1 MKCNVF
7 GKKVLFAAAAVVM
20 SAFVLASCSDGS
32 DDDPL
37 SFGPGPESVDNAD
50 QIENNTDQIEHNA
63 DPIESLVT
71 EDTVRVVDFRK
82 VGTGNQASAAFDFA
96 NWDSVSGSDKP
107 IGKYTADGLELDV
120 KESWDGAYKLGV
132 NSIDLSKVK
141 KVTVVYKVEE
151 GFTYSDANNN
161 KMNVMFVSAD
171 SGEPDYTAKEVNLID
186 FAAETPSTT
195 WKNETSDN
203 IYPKTWE
210 DCTAANMT
218 SIKAIMLNTMSGVG
232 KLTVMG
238 IVLSK

>member
-37 SFGPGPESVDNAD
+37 SSGLGLGSLDK
-50 QIENNTDQIEHNA
+50 T

-71 EDTVRVVDFRK
+71 EDTVRVIDFRK

-96 NWDSVSGSDKP
+96 NWDSVSGMQEP
-107 IGKYTADGLELDV
+107 IRKYTADGLELDV
-120 KESWDGAYKLGV
+120 KDSWDGAYKLGV
-132 NSIDLSKVK
+132 NSIDLSEVK

-151 GFTYSDANNN
+151 GFTYSDSENN
-161 KMNVMFVSAD
+161 KMNVMFVSAED
-171 SGEPDYTAKEVNLID
+171 ESFKAIEVNMID

-195 WKNETSDN
+195 WKNETSEN

-210 DCTAANMT
+210 NCKEANMA
-218 SIKAIMLNTMSGVG
+218 SISAIMLNTMSGVG

>member
-7 GKKVLFAAAAVVM
+7 GKKVLFAAAAVIM

-37 SFGPGPESVDNAD
+37 SSVPGLGSLDN
-50 QIENNTDQIEHNA
+50 T

-71 EDTVRVVDFRK
+71 EDTVKVIDFRK
-82 VGTGNQASAAFDFA
+82 VGTGNQASAVFDFA
-96 NWDSVSGSDKP
+96 NWDSVSGMQES
-107 IGKYTADGLELDV
+107 IGKYTADGLELNV
-120 KESWDGAYKLGV
+120 NKSWDGAYKLGV
-132 NSIDLSKVK
+132 NSIDLSAVK

-151 GFTYSDANNN
+151 GFSYSDAENN
-161 KMNVMFVSAD
+161 KMNVMFVSAED
-171 SGEPDYTAKEVNLID
+171 ESFKATEVNMID

-195 WKNETSDN
+195 WKNETSEN

-210 DCTAANMT
+210 DCTAANMA

>member
-7 GKKVLFAAAAVVM
+7 GKKVLFAAAAVIM

-37 SFGPGPESVDNAD
+37 SSVPGSGSLDK
-50 QIENNTDQIEHNA
+50 T

-71 EDTVRVVDFRK
+71 EDTVKVVDFRK

-120 KESWDGAYKLGV
+120 KDSWDGAYKLGV
-132 NSIDLSKVK
+132 NSIDLSAVK

-151 GFTYSDANNN
+151 GFSYSDAENN
-161 KMNVMFVSAD
+161 KMNVMFVSAED
-171 SGEPDYTAKEVNLID
+171 ESFKATEVNMID

-210 DCTAANMT
+210 SCKEANMA
-218 SIKAIMLNTMSGVG
+218 SINAIMLNTMSGVG

>member
-37 SFGPGPESVDNAD
+37 SFGPGLGSLDK
-50 QIENNTDQIEHNA
+50 T

-82 VGTGNQASAAFDFA
+82 VGTGNEAKDAFDFA
-96 NWDSVSGSDKP
+96 NYDSVSGMQEP
-107 IGKYTADGLELDV
+107 IGKYTADGLELNV
-120 KESWDGAYKLGV
+120 NKSWDGAYKLGV
-132 NSIDLSKVK
+132 NSIDLSAVK

-151 GFTYSDANNN
+151 GFTYSDSENN

-171 SGEPDYTAKEVNLID
+171 SGAPEYKAKEVSMID

-195 WKNETSDN
+195 WKNETSEN

-210 DCTAANMT
+210 NCEEANMA
-218 SIKAIMLNTMSGVG
+218 SINAIMLNTMSGVG

>member
-37 SFGPGPESVDNAD
+37 SSGTGPGSLDK
-50 QIENNTDQIEHNA
+50 TDL
-63 DPIESLVT
+63 IESLVT
-71 EDTVRVVDFRK
+71 EDTVKVIDFRK

-96 NWDSVSGSDKP
+96 NYDSVSGMQEP

-132 NSIDLSKVK
+132 NSIDLSEVK

-151 GFTYSDANNN
+151 GFSYSDPKNN
-161 KMNVMFVSAD
+161 KMNVMFVSAEND
-171 SGEPDYTAKEVNLID
+171 SFKAIEVNMID

-195 WKNETSDN
+195 WKNETSEN

-210 DCTAANMT
+210 DCKEANMA
-218 SIKAIMLNTMSGVG
+218 SISAIMLNTMSGVG

>member
-37 SFGPGPESVDNAD
+37 SFGSGPESVD
-50 QIENNTDQIEHNA
+50 NA

-82 VGTGNQASAAFDFA
+82 VGTGNQAKDAFDFA

-120 KESWDGAYKLGV
+120 KDSWDGAYKLGV
-132 NSIDLSKVK
+132 NSIDLSAVK

-151 GFTYSDANNN
+151 GFTYSDSENN

-171 SGEPDYTAKEVNLID
+171 SGTPDYKATEVSMID
-186 FAAETPSTT
+186 FADETPSTT

-203 IYPKTWE
+203 IYPKSWE
-210 DCTAANMT
+210 SCKEANMA
-218 SIKAIMLNTMSGVG
+218 SISAIMLNTMSGVG

>member
-7 GKKVLFAAAAVVM
+7 GKKVLFAAAAVIM

-37 SFGPGPESVDNAD
+37 SSGTGLGLGSLDK
-50 QIENNTDQIEHNA
+50 T

-82 VGTGNQASAAFDFA
+82 VGTGKQASAAFDFA

-107 IGKYTADGLELDV
+107 IGKYTADGLELNV
-120 KESWDGAYKLGV
+120 KDSWDGAYKLGV
-132 NSIDLSKVK
+132 NSIDLSEVK

-151 GFTYSDANNN
+151 GFTYSDPKNN

-171 SGEPDYTAKEVNLID
+171 SGDPDYKATEVNLID

-210 DCTAANMT
+210 SCKEANMA
-218 SIKAIMLNTMSGVG
+218 SISAIMLNTMSGVG
-232 KLTVMG
+232 NLTVMG

>member
-7 GKKVLFAAAAVVM
+7 GKKVLFAAAAVIM

-37 SFGPGPESVDNAD
+37 SSGTGLGLGSLDK
-50 QIENNTDQIEHNA
+50 T

-71 EDTVRVVDFRK
+71 EDTVKVIDFRK
-82 VGTGNQASAAFDFA
+82 VGTGNQASAAFNFA
-96 NWDSVSGSDKP
+96 NWDSVSGMQEP
-107 IGKYTADGLELDV
+107 IGKYTADGLELNV
-120 KESWDGAYKLGV
+120 KNSWDGAYKLGV
-132 NSIDLSKVK
+132 NSIDLSEVK

-151 GFTYSDANNN
+151 GFTYSNPDPNTS

-171 SGEPDYTAKEVNLID
+171 SGDPDYKATEVNLID

-195 WKNETSDN
+195 WKTETSDN

-210 DCTAANMT
+210 NCKEAKMA

>member
-1 MKCNVF
+1 M
-7 GKKVLFAAAAVVM
+7 
-20 SAFVLASCSDGS
+20 D
-32 DDDPL
+32 
-37 SFGPGPESVDNAD
+37 
-50 QIENNTDQIEHNA
+50 NA

-82 VGTGNQASAAFDFA
+82 VGTGNQAKDAFDFA

-120 KESWDGAYKLGV
+120 KDSWDGAYKLGV
-132 NSIDLSKVK
+132 NSIDLSAVK

-151 GFTYSDANNN
+151 GFTYSDAKNN

-171 SGEPDYTAKEVNLID
+171 SGTPDYKATEVSMID
-186 FAAETPSTT
+186 FADETPSTT

-203 IYPKTWE
+203 IYPKSWE
-210 DCTAANMT
+210 SCKEANMA
-218 SIKAIMLNTMSGVG
+218 SISAIMLNTMSGVG

>member
-7 GKKVLFAAAAVVM
+7 GKKVLFAAAAVIM

-37 SFGPGPESVDNAD
+37 SSGTGLGLGSLDK
-50 QIENNTDQIEHNA
+50 T

-71 EDTVRVVDFRK
+71 EDTVRVIDFRK

-96 NWDSVSGSDKP
+96 NYDSVSGSDKP

-120 KESWDGAYKLGV
+120 NESWDGAYKLGV
-132 NSIDLSKVK
+132 NSIDLSEVK

-151 GFTYSDANNN
+151 GFTYSDSENN

-171 SGEPDYTAKEVNLID
+171 SGAPDYKATDVNMIE
-186 FAAETPSTT
+186 FAVETPSTT
-195 WKNETSDN
+195 WKSETSDN
-203 IYPKTWE
+203 IYPKTWDNCKE
-210 DCTAANMT
+210 AKMA
-218 SIKAIMLNTMSGVG
+218 SISAIMLNTMSGVG

>member
-7 GKKVLFAAAAVVM
+7 GKKVLFAAAAIVM

-37 SFGPGPESVDNAD
+37 SGPLG
-50 QIENNTDQIEHNA
+50 NT

-71 EDTVRVVDFRK
+71 KDTVKVVDFRK
-82 VGTGNQASAAFDFA
+82 VGAGNQASDAFDFA
-96 NWDSVSGSDKP
+96 NWDSVSGNSEP
-107 IGKYTADGLELDV
+107 IGRYTADGLELDV
-120 KESWDGAYKLGV
+120 NESWDGAYKLGV
-132 NSIDLSKVK
+132 NSIDLSAVR
-141 KVTVVYKVEE
+141 KVTVVYKVAG
-151 GFTYSDANNN
+151 GFTYSDSDNN

-171 SGEPDYTAKEVNLID
+171 SGNPLYKPTALNLID
-186 FAAETPSTT
+186 FAAETPSTS
-195 WKNETSDN
+195 WKAETSEN

-210 DCTAANMT
+210 SCTGANMA
-218 SIKAIMLNTMSGVG
+218 SINAIMLNTMSGVG

>member
-7 GKKVLFAAAAVVM
+7 GKKVLFAAAAVIM

-37 SFGPGPESVDNAD
+37 SYGPGPGSLDK
-50 QIENNTDQIEHNA
+50 T

-71 EDTVRVVDFRK
+71 EDTVKVIDFRK
-82 VGTGNQASAAFDFA
+82 VGTGKQASAAFDFA
-96 NWDSVSGSDKP
+96 NWDSVSGLQET
-107 IGKYTADGLELDV
+107 IGKYTADGLELNV
-120 KESWDGAYKLGV
+120 KDSWDGAYKLGV
-132 NSIDLSKVK
+132 NSIDLSEVK

-151 GFTYSDANNN
+151 GFTYSDPKNN
-161 KMNVMFVSAD
+161 KMNVMFVSAEND
-171 SGEPDYTAKEVNLID
+171 SYKAIEVNMID

-195 WKNETSDN
+195 WKTETSDN
-203 IYPKTWE
+203 IYAKDWE
-210 DCTAANMT
+210 GSGCSAANMA
-218 SIKAIMLNTMSGVG
+218 SINAIMLDTKTGVG

>member
-7 GKKVLFAAAAVVM
+7 GKKVLFAAAAVIM

-50 QIENNTDQIEHNA
+50 QIENNADQIEHNA

-82 VGTGNQASAAFDFA
+82 VGTGKQASAAFDFA
-96 NWDSVSGSDKP
+96 NWDSVSGLQET
-107 IGKYTADGLELDV
+107 IGKYTADGLELNV
-120 KESWDGAYKLGV
+120 KDSWDSAYKLGV
-132 NSIDLSKVK
+132 NSIDLSEVK

-151 GFTYSDANNN
+151 GFTYSDAENN

-171 SGEPDYTAKEVNLID
+171 SGEPDYKATKANLID
-186 FAAETPSTT
+186 FADETPSTT
-195 WKNETSDN
+195 WKSETSEN
-203 IYPKTWE
+203 IYPKTWDGCE
-210 DCTAANMT
+210 AANMA
-218 SIKAIMLNTMSGVG
+218 SINAIMLNTMTGVG

>member
-37 SFGPGPESVDNAD
+37 SSGLGLGSLDK
-50 QIENNTDQIEHNA
+50 T

-71 EDTVRVVDFRK
+71 EDTVKVIDFRK

-96 NWDSVSGSDKP
+96 NWDSVSGMQEP
-107 IGKYTADGLELDV
+107 IGKYTADGLELNV
-120 KESWDGAYKLGV
+120 NKSWDGAYKLGV
-132 NSIDLSKVK
+132 NQIDLSAVK

-151 GFTYSDANNN
+151 GFEYSDSDPNTS
-161 KMNVMFVSAD
+161 KMNVMFVSAED
-171 SGEPDYTAKEVNLID
+171 NSYKAIEVNMID
-186 FAAETPSTT
+186 FAGETPSTT

-203 IYPKTWE
+203 IYAKE
-210 DCTAANMT
+210 FEEGCTGANMA
-218 SIKAIMLNTMSGVG
+218 SIIAIKLNTMTGVG